1 MASLM
6 PVAKQQYFFPG
17 TALPLVGGK
26 LYTYAAGTSTPK
38 NTYQDPAGTT
48 PNTNPITLDSAG
60 SALIYWDGAYK
71 IVLKDALGNTIY
83 TVDNYQPSV
92 AFSDL
97 SGNTATTLI
106 NGTWF
111 NNVIAKVSDL
121 GTSIGASLLGFLQAG
136 AGAVLQSVQGKLR
149 LREMDVEDFGAVGDG
164 VADDWAAITAC
175 FAAAKARGRNVTVR
189 MSQRYKISKGLKLP
203 SHVRIKGPMSVRYPY
218 NNASPAPALVANF
231 TDPNQWVIEPE
242 TTSGGLSV
250 GYNTLLTGLP
260 DGATYNCA
268 VEDLLIIST
277 GVTPYGAIRMHG
289 CPGSY
294 VRNVSTLGTGIGLLV
309 NECYG
314 GEYQLHGEALYYGAI
329 MWGEANAN
337 YLDAYYDQT
346 SPRVKTVPA
355 GYLFPGISSLN
366 GTFVSTLK
374 LSTEAHYN
382 RPFGA
387 VVGSTTSTSSNDEIA
402 VTVEG
407 FSGGLFMYNARS
419 VTSPRFYVE
428 GNAGEVDFGIVAAS
442 SSMASMGIHAYL
454 SGTGTLFDLGANI
467 FGDVILDGIIS
478 YATFK
483 PAKLDSSSRVI
494 IRGIS
499 MASALQ
505 TTPEPN
511 VRFPDDPGNWIA
523 PTLLNGWTNAGG
535 ANAPVGYRINPLTWR
550 TEFRGVAI
558 SGTENAS
565 AFVVPAGYRS
575 LYKGAVPATITGATA
590 TVGTVIF
597 LATGEVI
604 PATTG
609 MSANGFDLSSL
620 SFRAEQ

>member
-1 MASLM
+1 MAASQPANFNLQEFTDAGQ
-6 PVAKQQYFFPG
+6 VLA
-17 TALPLVGGK
+17 GGR
-26 LYTYAAGTSTPK
+26 LYTYAYGTTTQK
-38 NTYQDPAGTT
+38 TAYTDPAGTVPHT
-48 PNTNPITLDSAG
+48 YTADGMGGQYIALNARGELPAPLYLIDG
-60 SALIYWDGAYK
+60 SY
-71 IVLKDALGNTIY
+71 
-83 TVDNYQPSV
+83 
-92 AFSDL
+92 DL
-97 SGNTATTLI
+97 SLKRADGSTVWTRKADGVENSNRALTAQLAAATGSLSVGFVQT
-106 NGTWF
+106 GT
-111 NNVIAKVSDL
+111 
-121 GTSIGASLLGFLQAG
+121 GATA
-136 AGAVLQSVQGKLR
+136 QSVQGKLR
-149 LREMDVEDFGAVGDG
+149 LREVDVEDFGAVGDG
-164 VADDWAAITAC
+164 VTDDWAAIMAC
-175 FAAAKARGRNVTVR
+175 FTAMKSRGRNVTVR
-189 MSQRYKISKGLKLP
+189 MSQRYLISKGLKQP

-218 NNASPAPALVANF
+218 NNTTPAPALVANF
-231 TDPNQWVIEPE
+231 SDPNQWVIEPE
-242 TTSGGLSV
+242 TTSGGLPV

-260 DGATYNCA
+260 DGATYNCSI
-268 VEDLLIIST
+268 EDLLITST

-289 CPGSY
+289 CPGSHI
-294 VRNVSTLGTGIGLLV
+294 RNVSTLGTGIGLLV

-337 YLDAYYDQT
+337 YLDAYYDQA
-346 SPRVKTVPA
+346 SPRVKTVPV

-387 VVGSTTSTSSNDEIA
+387 VVGSTTSTSSNDDIA

-407 FSGGLFMYNARS
+407 FSGGLFLNNARS
-419 VTSPRFYVE
+419 VTAPRFYVE
-428 GNAGEVDFGIVAAS
+428 GNAGEVDFGIVAAN
-442 SSMASMGIHAYL
+442 SSMASMGVHAYL
-454 SGTGTLFDLGANI
+454 SGGGTLIDPGSNL
-467 FGDVILDGIIS
+467 FGDITLDGVIS
-478 YATFK
+478 YASLK
-483 PAKLDSSSRVI
+483 PAKLNSTSKLI

-499 MASALQ
+499 MAGALQ
-505 TTPEPN
+505 TVPEPN
-511 VRFPDDPGNWIA
+511 VVFPDDPGSWIA

-535 ANAPVGYRINPLTWR
+535 ANAPVGYRINPMTWR
-550 TEFRGVAI
+550 TECRGVAI
-558 SGTENAS
+558 SGTENQP
-565 AFVVPAGYRS
+565 AFVLPAGYRS